1 MHSKISRFEKIH
13 VAKKRKNCKT
23 IEKIKLKENKTK
35 IKNKAKQKKRKE
47 KQKLKKK
54 QQKTDETKQNKRKN
68 KSKTKKKL
76 KPSLEDFFQLNL
88 KDLQATADLFIF
100 LEGI

>member
-1 MHSKISRFEKIH
+1 MHSKIIRFEKIH
-13 VAKKRKNCKT
+13 VANKRKKCKA

-35 IKNKAKQKKRKE
+35 IKNKAKQKKKKE
-47 KQKLKKK
+47 KQKLKKTK
-54 QQKTDETKQNKRKN
+54 QKTDETKQNRKN

>member
-1 MHSKISRFEKIH
+1 MHSKIIRFEKIH
-13 VAKKRKNCKT
+13 VANKRKKCKA